1 MANDTIDT
9 VETQP
14 GVIPC
19 AGSGLIA
26 AIQTALPN
34 VSNNANRYSIYI
46 AMQNYAIE
54 MRRVLYNADPQMD
67 SAVLTAVTATL
78 ATL

>member
-9 VETQP
+9 VEQQTQLVP
-14 GVIPC
+14 I
-19 AGSGLIA
+19 AGGGLIA

-34 VSNNANRYSIYI
+34 IASNANRYSAYMQ
-46 AMQNYAIE
+46 MQNHAIE
-54 MRRVLYNADPQMD
+54 LRRILYGIDPQMD
-67 SAVLTAVTATL
+67 SAVLTTVTATL

>member
-9 VETQP
+9 VEQQTQLVP
-14 GVIPC
+14 V
-19 AGSGLIA
+19 AVSGLIA

-34 VSNNANRYSIYI
+34 VTGNANRHSVYI
-46 AMQNYAIE
+46 AMQNHAIE
-54 MRRVLYNADPQMD
+54 LRRILYGADPQMD
-67 SAVLTAVTATL
+67 SAVLSAVTATL